1 MKQRRLMAS
10 VDALFRFL
18 CILAFVHAFGAPR
31 HHLQM
36 FLPVHFFC
44 ISYHFLDSGMVWFI
58 SLLFLFNVCLLTCLK
73 YIISCCSLLA
83 VRECT

>member
-10 VDALFRFL
+10 VDALFRFLIRSFETYL

-31 HHLQM
+31 HHLQ
-36 FLPVHFFC
+36 
-44 ISYHFLDSGMVWFI
+44 IGMVWFI